1 MTVARNKSQT
11 LQKPLLEIK
20 EKRHSTPTS
29 TRYKEQDKASMF
41 ELKSAW
47 FQRMIDQDKMES
59 TYSSSKTQK
68 N

>member
-1 MTVARNKSQT
+1 
-11 LQKPLLEIK
+11 
-20 EKRHSTPTS
+20 
-29 TRYKEQDKASMF
+29 MF